1 MERTAQR
8 TLMNAF
14 LKIFV
19 DMEIAQIQMV
29 LLTAFATRDGR
40 RLEIKLVQINLSLV
54 SCDKIHANK
63 FQVVQVHY

>member
-14 LKIFV
+14 LKILV

-54 SCDKIHANK
+54 SCDKIYGN
-63 FQVVQVHY
+63 